1 MNRAVSGTAGAS
13 LWDEQN
19 LPAAKQIEN
28 SNNLSSFTIPPAAY
42 RPALHHPVA
51 TWLSAVRKQ
60 GRPAE
65 KAKAELPETSLGVY
79 LGPQPF
85 TKRWFLHRNRATWRC
100 SLQETYTVRTFK
112 HVLKSSLLHLTSS
125 KKV

>member
-42 RPALHHPVA
+42 RPGPPSSCGHMIVSGQETGKACRE
-51 TWLSAVRKQ
+51 SQ
-60 GRPAE
+60 GRASRNFSGSIPRPTAIY
-65 KAKAELPETSLGVY
+65 KALV
-79 LGPQPF
+79 F
-85 TKRWFLHRNRATWRC
+85 T
-100 SLQETYTVRTFK
+100 QE
-112 HVLKSSLLHLTSS
+112 
-125 KKV
+125 